1 MILALIESIKKMFR
15 YLAQD
20 WDANKYSAKGRIVMF
35 LFRLFSSL
43 NRPKYVRIFL
53 FPIIFLYRVFVEWM
67 VGIEINLNAKVGRN
81 FMIFHG
87 QSTVVNGT
95 TVIGKN
101 CLIRNSVTIGSKM
114 LADGTNTKA
123 ATIGDNVEIG
133 SNSVIIGDITIGD
146 NVIIGAGSV
155 VIKDVP
161 SNCVVAGN
169 PAKII
174 RQL

>member
-1 MILALIESIKKMFR
+1 MFK
-15 YLAQD
+15 YLVQD
-20 WDANKYSAKGRIVMF
+20 WNANKYSVKGRVIMF
-35 LFRLFSSL
+35 LFRLFSAL
-43 NRPKYVRIFL
+43 NRLKYVRIFL
-53 FPIIFLYRVFVEWM
+53 FPLIFFYRVLVEWM
-67 VGIEINLNAKVGRN
+67 IGIEINLNAKVGRN

-87 QSTVVNGT
+87 QSTVINAT
-95 TVIGKN
+95 TVIGEN

-123 ATIGDNVEIG
+123 ATIGNNVEIG

-146 NVIIGAGSV
+146 NVVIGAGSV

-161 SNCVVAGN
+161 SNCIVAGN

-174 RQL
+174 KLL

>member
-1 MILALIESIKKMFR
+1 MFK
-15 YLAQD
+15 YLLQD
-20 WDANKYSAKGRIVMF
+20 WKANQYSIKGRIIMF
-35 LFRLFSSL
+35 LFRLFSVL
-43 NRPKYVRIFL
+43 NKPKYLRIIFL
-53 FPIIFLYRVFVEWM
+53 PLIFLYRIIIEW
-67 VGIEINLNAKVGRN
+67 VIGIEINLSAKVGRN

-87 QSTVVNGT
+87 QSTVVNAT
-95 TVIGKN
+95 TVIGVN

-114 LADGTNTKA
+114 LPDGTNTKA
-123 ATIGDNVEIG
+123 ASIGNNVEIG
-133 SNSVIIGDITIGD
+133 SNSAIIGNITIGD
-146 NVIIGAGSV
+146 NVVIGAGSV

>member
-1 MILALIESIKKMFR
+1 MFK
-15 YLAQD
+15 YLLQD
-20 WDANKYSAKGRIVMF
+20 WEANKYSIKGRIIMF
-35 LFRLFSSL
+35 LFRLFSVL
-43 NRPKYVRIFL
+43 NKTKYLRIIFL
-53 FPIIFLYRVFVEWM
+53 PLIFLYRIMVEWM
-67 VGIEINLNAKVGRN
+67 VCIEINLNAKVGRN

-123 ATIGDNVEIG
+123 ATIGDNDEIG

-146 NVIIGAGSV
+146 NVVIGAGSV
-155 VIKDVP
+155 IVKDVP

-174 RQL
+174 

>member
-1 MILALIESIKKMFR
+1 MLK
-15 YLAQD
+15 YLTQD
-20 WDANKYSAKGRIVMF
+20 WHANKYSVKGRIIMF
-35 LFRLFSSL
+35 LFRLFSAL
-43 NRPKYVRIFL
+43 NRPKHIRIIL
-53 FPIIFLYRVFVEWM
+53 FPLIFLYRVFVEWM
-67 VGIEINLNAKVGRN
+67 IGIEINLNAKVGRN

-95 TVIGKN
+95 TVIGEN

-114 LADGTNTKA
+114 LTNGTNTKA

-133 SNSVIIGDITIGD
+133 SNSVIIGDISIGD
-146 NVIIGAGSV
+146 NVVIGAGSV

-174 RQL
+174 REL